1 MPHLKNMKNREKLVL
16 AGLYLSKYDRKGLEK
31 LGFSSF
37 TEAFNI
43 LGYALNGKPMNI
55 KNYRDEFDPYFDN
68 NRQGWKNRE
77 LREYCKKVMDF
88 AKDFDFEYFSDVI
101 SACIVKDFKIQKE
114 VDKVLKID
122 REKSF
127 INRISTGLAAENYFI
142 ENYQNQDVFKPFSMS
157 DTRTLG
163 CGFDFKLDYES
174 DFYCVEVKGL
184 NAKTGNFLMTQKEF
198 DVAES
203 LNDKYCLY
211 VVKDFREAPFETLF
225 FNPLKHFD
233 LKKISQQVIQVSY
246 QGLV

>member
-1 MPHLKNMKNREKLVL
+1 MKQIENREKLIL
-16 AGLYLSKYDRKGLEK
+16 AGLYLSKFDRKGLEK
-31 LGFSSF
+31 LSFSTF

-43 LGYALNGKPMNI
+43 LGYALNGKPMDI

-77 LREYCKKVMDF
+77 IRKYCKDVMDF
-88 AKDFDFEYFSDVI
+88 AKDFDFEYFSDLI
-101 SACIVKDFKIQKE
+101 STYLVKDFKIQKE
-114 VDKVLKID
+114 VDKILKID

-142 ENYQNQDVFKPFSMS
+142 ENYQNQNVFRSFSLS
-157 DTRTLG
+157 DTRALG
-163 CGFDFKLDYES
+163 CGFDFKLNCES

-211 VVKDFREAPFETLF
+211 VVKDFRETPFETLF